1 MNEKIKCKKCGLLID
16 EDSNICPY
24 CGFPVHH
31 EDEDKTEPLKG
42 EVVEH
47 PHHQETQKR
56 SFNPFQFESREFK
69 TSIYK
74 QIVCFL
80 IGFVGL
86 QLISLLISV
95 IIKAVNPYYLL
106 TITYQGMV
114 NFAIYSILFGVLLLV
129 INKEL
134 IPLLNNFKIPK
145 TWLNGIG
152 NGFILIVVSTI
163 VSMIFNLM
171 ATAILGSSS
180 VNNNEAGINSIQ
192 SVYPFASIIIFG
204 IIGPICEEIT
214 YRLGFFSLL
223 KSANR
228 VVAYVG
234 VAILFGLI
242 HFDYSTTGA
251 ALANEFFNLPSYI
264 VAGVLLSYFYDKYG
278 LSNSILAHI
287 TNNLFAIIVGLITT
301 RLI

>member
-24 CGFPVHH
+24 CGYPVHH
-31 EDEDKTEPLKG
+31 KDENKPEPLKG
-42 EVVEH
+42 EVVDH
-47 PHHQETQKR
+47 PHHQEVPKKN
-56 SFNPFQFESREFK
+56 FNPFNFETREYK
-69 TSIYK
+69 TTIYK
-74 QIVCFL
+74 QITCFL
-80 IGFVGL
+80 IGFIGL
-86 QLISLLISV
+86 QLISLLISA
-95 IIKAVNPYYLL
+95 IIKAVNPYYLF
-106 TITYQGMV
+106 TITYQGMI
-114 NFAIYSILFGVLLLV
+114 NFAIYSFLFGTLLLV
-129 INKEL
+129 LNKDI
-134 IPLLNNFKIPK
+134 IPLLSEFKHAR

-152 NGFILIVVSTI
+152 NGFILIVITTV
-163 VSMIFNLM
+163 VSMIFSLI
-171 ATAILGSSS
+171 ATAILGSTK

-204 IIGPICEEIT
+204 IVGPICEELT

-223 KSANR
+223 KRANR

-234 VAILFGLI
+234 VAILFGFI
-242 HFDYSTTGA
+242 HFDYTATGT

-264 VAGVLLSYFYDKYG
+264 VAGVLLSYFYDKNG

-301 RLI
+301 KLI